1 MSLFRETFGGLITR
15 LRSSVAVPDNLGV
28 TLHEALTRRNWLG
41 HNYFWDRAVQFMTE
55 QGRTSMIDE
64 LQRAADD
71 FEQLDQQL
79 TRISREWADQ
89 HGITDQ
95 MIQEQ
100 IENLVQDLNNS

>member
-1 MSLFRETFGGLITR
+1 
-15 LRSSVAVPDNLGV
+15 
-28 TLHEALTRRNWLG
+28 
-41 HNYFWDRAVQFMTE
+41 
-55 QGRTSMIDE
+55 MIDE